1 MSVTTIDHHSA
12 LIYAMV
18 LVSASDSQMRDAEL
32 RRIGEIVRRL
42 PAFRDFDENDLPDV
56 ARQCATLL
64 ADEDGMTTVLTV
76 IDQALPPKLKELAYA
91 LAWEVAAVD
100 MHLGAEERRV
110 IELLREQMGLDTL
123 VAGAIEHA
131 CRVRHASI

>member
-1 MSVTTIDHHSA
+1 MSATTIDHHSA

-18 LVSASDSQMRDAEL
+18 LMSASDSQMRDAEL

-56 ARQCATLL
+56 ARQCATML
-64 ADEDGMTTVLTV
+64 AVEDGLGTVLTV
-76 IDQALPPKLKELAYA
+76 IDQALPAKLKELAYA

-100 MHLGAEERRV
+100 MRLGAEERRLL
-110 IELLREQMGLDTL
+110 ELLRQRLGLDSL
-123 VAGAIEHA
+123 AAGAIEHA
-131 CRVRHASI
+131 CKVRHATL